1 MVMSIDL
8 LCIPKPF
15 FSPQVEYN
23 RTLPK
28 YKEIAE
34 VMKEREMNMSDE
46 FNLEGMYVSVVLW
59 VSKNNFL
66 IAIFA

>member
-1 MVMSIDL
+1 MSIDL

-46 FNLEGMYVSVVLW
+46 FNLEGMYVSVVL
-59 VSKNNFL
+59 
-66 IAIFA
+66 